1 MIELSNTRERIK
13 NGTVLVLTNGAE
25 VTVINDRGYQISV
38 TDPSGKRN
46 LNFIA
51 PSEIQQIQSIAQE
64 NNDVPINSSCSN
76 TTESKFPSPDDS
88 ITSVDDLS
96 NV

>member
-1 MIELSNTRERIK
+1 MIELNHARERIK

-38 TDPSGKRN
+38 TDPTGKRN

-51 PSEIQQIQSIAQE
+51 PSEIRQIQSIASDQT
-64 NNDVPINSSCSN
+64 NVSDNCS
-76 TTESKFPSPDDS
+76 TTTQPEFPSPDDS
-88 ITSVDDLS
+88 ITSGDDLPS
-96 NV
+96 T

>member
-1 MIELSNTRERIK
+1 MIELNHSRERIK
-13 NGTVLVLTNGAE
+13 NGTVLVLTNGVE

-38 TDPSGKRN
+38 TDPTGKRN

-51 PSEIQQIQSIAQE
+51 PSEIQQIQSIASDKTNVS
-64 NNDVPINSSCSN
+64 NNRSN
-76 TTESKFPSPDDS
+76 TTESEFPSPDDS

-96 NV
+96 ST

>member
-13 NGTVLVLTNGAE
+13 NGTVLVLTSGLV
-25 VTVINDRGYQISV
+25 VTSINDRGYQISV

-51 PSEIQQIQSIAQE
+51 PSEIQSFE
-64 NNDVPINSSCSN
+64 NSSSEEPNVSDNCS
-76 TTESKFPSPDDS
+76 TTTKSEFPTPDDS
-88 ITSVDDLS
+88 ITGVDDLPGAQE
-96 NV
+96 